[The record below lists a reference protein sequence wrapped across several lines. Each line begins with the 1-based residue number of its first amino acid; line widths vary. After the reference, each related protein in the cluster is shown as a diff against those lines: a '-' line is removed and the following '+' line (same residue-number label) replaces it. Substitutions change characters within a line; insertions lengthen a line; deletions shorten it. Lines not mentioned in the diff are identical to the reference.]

1 MERTAGVESRLPMP
15 WAVLGSL
22 GVVPA
27 AVVAWRTPSTLAWLS
42 LAGAAAAASVA
53 VGILIWS
60 DRALRRARALQ
71 KSLGAEVAAL
81 ERRLREQG
89 DALNQAR
96 TIDETTGV
104 LKRPAFLER
113 FEEALARDA
122 RLQKPLALLLLDV
135 EGFRKINEE
144 HGREVGD
151 QVLSVVARALKAAT
165 RGTDVVGRVGD
176 DELAVVLGECADPR
190 PAIDRLFLTLD
201 GLRVGDGRVRIRA
214 AIGAALVEDPQ
225 EGWSLP
231 EIVREAEVAVN
242 SIRGRGGGVCETRRL
257 RRERARSILA

>member
-1 MERTAGVESRLPMP
+1 MEHATGISTRAPMA
-15 WAVLGSL
+15 WTVLGWI

-27 AVVAWRTPSTLAWLS
+27 AVVAWRAPSTLAWIAV
-42 LAGAAAAASVA
+42 AGSAAAAGIA

-60 DRALRRARALQ
+60 DRRLRRARAMQ
-71 KSLGAEVAAL
+71 KSLGTEIAAL
-81 ERRLREQG
+81 ERKIREQG
-89 DALNQAR
+89 EALNQAR

-104 LKRPAFLER
+104 LKRSAFLER
-113 FEEALARDA
+113 FAEALARDA
-122 RLQKPLALLLLDV
+122 RLEKPLALLLLDI

-144 HGREVGD
+144 NGRTVGD
-151 QVLSVVARALKAAT
+151 EVLSVVTRSLRAAT
-165 RGTDVVGRVGD
+165 RGTDIVGRVGD

-201 GLRVGDGRVRIRA
+201 GLRVAEGKVRVRV

-225 EGWSLP
+225 EGWELP

-242 SIRGRGGGVCETRRL
+242 AIRGRGGGICETRRL
-257 RRERARSILA
+257 RRERARAILA